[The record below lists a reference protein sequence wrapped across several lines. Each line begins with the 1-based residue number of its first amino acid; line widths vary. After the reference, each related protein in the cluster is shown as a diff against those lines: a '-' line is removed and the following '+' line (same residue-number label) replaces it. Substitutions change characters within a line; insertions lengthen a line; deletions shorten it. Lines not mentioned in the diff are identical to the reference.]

1 MHKDQI
7 KKKVQG
13 QKKKK
18 KHSEKYEI
26 VAATMIYIH
35 ILVFVN
41 SWIILIISTVLIFLN
56 YTTKLYEF
64 FLLKFNMVQTAF

>member
-18 KHSEKYEI
+18 KNSEKYEI

-35 ILVFVN
+35 KLVFVN